1 MYCIMRIAIIGAG
14 NMGGAIARGLI
25 KGTLFAPQDITCTA
39 KSEATTLKLRHL
51 LPGVKILTDNC
62 EAVADADF
70 VVISVK
76 PWLMESILA
85 EISPVLDFSR
95 QIVISVA
102 AGIPFETLCA
112 YLKVEQSVPTLFR
125 VIPNTA
131 VEVLSSMTFI
141 ASHNASVEQCDMVEK
156 IFSQLG
162 HVIMIDE
169 SHMASATILASCG
182 IAFAMRYIR
191 AAAEAG
197 VELGF
202 SPAMA
207 HKIVE
212 HTVKGAAV
220 LLLQSGNHPEVEI
233 DKVTTPYG
241 ITIKGLNAMENEGFT
256 SAVIKGLKACIK

>member
-1 MYCIMRIAIIGAG
+1 MRIAIIGAG
-14 NMGGAIARGLI
+14 NMGGAIAKGLS
-25 KGTLFAPQDITCTA
+25 KSTLFAPQDITCTA
-39 KSEATTLKLRHL
+39 KSAATTERLGNLV
-51 LPGVKILTDNC
+51 PGINIYTDNC
-62 EAVADADF
+62 KAVKDADF
-70 VVISVK
+70 VIISVK
-76 PWLMESILA
+76 PWLMESILS

-95 QIVISVA
+95 QVVISVA
-102 AGIPFETLCA
+102 AGIPFEQLCT
-112 YLKVEQSVPTLFR
+112 YLNTDPSVPTLFR

-131 VEVLSSMTFI
+131 VEVQCSMTFI
-141 ASHNASVEQCDMVEK
+141 ASHNATPEQCETVER
-156 IFSQLG
+156 IFKELG
-162 HVIMIDE
+162 HVIMINE

-207 HKIVE
+207 HNIVE
-212 HTVKGAAV
+212 HTVKGAAE

-256 SAVIKGLKACIK
+256 SAVIKGLKACMK